1 MGENKE
7 IDLVK
12 IRLAKD
18 RSLYSEARITTPEA
32 AVEVLQK
39 ELEEWDR
46 ECLAV
51 VNLQTDGRPIN
62 ICIGSIGT
70 INASLARPAD
80 LLKASILC
88 NAANIILVHNHPSGN
103 PAPSRLD
110 ILLTK
115 RFQECCSLLG
125 FELLDHVIV
134 GSGGRLLS
142 MRTEKLMDD
151 KAECSAFEAAELE
164 RYLSSVL
171 ESEEKPVFK
180 TQDK

>member
-1 MGENKE
+1 MEGHNE

-12 IRLAKD
+12 IRLTKD
-18 RSLYSEARITTPEA
+18 RSLYSEEKITTPQA
-32 AVEVLQK
+32 AVEALQK

-70 INASLARPAD
+70 INATLVRPAD
-80 LLKASILC
+80 VLKASILC

-103 PAPSRLD
+103 PAPSRMDML
-110 ILLTK
+110 ITK

-134 GSGGRLLS
+134 GSDSQLFS
-142 MRTEKLMDD
+142 MRSEKLMED
-151 KAECSAFEAAELE
+151 KAECSKFEAAELE
-164 RYLSSVL
+164 QYLLSA
-171 ESEEKPVFK
+171 EETQGAPVFK
-180 TQDK
+180 TQKK